1 MADVTCVATIT
12 AMSESL
18 ILYVNETTLFF
29 HNRRFETPETK
40 KNVSSRIKTWAQG
53 VPPPA
58 QVQHLAKRLK
68 PSTASQ
74 RSISTSTSSTF
85 NQGASGTHTCA
96 VVTSS
101 TTTAFQNKPSLK
113 RQHLDS
119 DDPDISK
126 LNMPSTAYGGLED
139 DDDSLE
145 QLAALISPLKAP
157 IAVKESK
164 VNAPPLSHLV

>member
-1 MADVTCVATIT
+1 ML
-12 AMSESL
+12 ESL
-18 ILYVNETTLFF
+18 ILYVNKTTLFF

-40 KNVSSRIKTWAQG
+40 KTISSRIKTWATG

-58 QVQHLAKRLK
+58 QVQHLTKRLR

-74 RSISTSTSSTF
+74 RSVSTNTSSSL
-85 NQGASGTHTCA
+85 NQGASSAHTCA

-101 TTTAFQNKPSLK
+101 TAVTLRNKHSLK
-113 RQHLDS
+113 RQHLDH
-119 DDPDISK
+119 DDPDISE

-145 QLAALISPLKAP
+145 QLAALTSLLKAL

-164 VNAPPLSHLV
+164 VNTSSLSHFV